1 MVILA
6 LNLADSLALADRL
19 VRIKDGREEEIYDKS
34 EFIKLPV
41 NTPWLYL
48 YQEKYAPKNQD
59 KNRKEKIT

>member
-6 LNLADSLALADRL
+6 LNLADSLALADRM

-48 YQEKYAPKNQD
+48 YQEKYAPK
-59 KNRKEKIT
+59 K